1 MCCLGRAEA
10 HDVFDAGAVVP
21 APVEDHDFAAGGK
34 ALDIA
39 LHVHLALLAVGR
51 RRQRDDAE
59 DARADP
65 LGDGLD
71 RAALARR
78 VAPLEHDDHA
88 FAGLLDPIL
97 QVAELDLQL
106 VELLLILLALELFRF
121 FFARHDAPPR
131 LASEAFFRV
140 RPSWVI
146 IKGRN
151 GRSDHRDSHLP
162 FGRPQGDIAYRYGF
176 TGTMAGVSRLGGVL
190 CQARPSLACR

>member
-1 MCCLGRAEA
+1 MAARGFGGRRDATVLPLRADLQPDLDEPDAAVDDELLDGRAEFEEALVLLARAEA

-21 APVEDHDFAAGGK
+21 APVEDHDLAAGRE

-51 RRQRDDAE
+51 RRQCLDAE
-59 DARADP
+59 NARADP

-97 QVAELDLQL
+97 QVAEFHLQL
-106 VELLLILLALELFRF
+106 VELLLVRLALELFRF
-121 FFARHDAPPR
+121 FFARHDAPPGWR
-131 LASEAFFRV
+131 PKPFFGL
-140 RPSWVI
+140 RPSWMI

-151 GRSDHRDSHLP
+151 GR
-162 FGRPQGDIAYRYGF
+162 
-176 TGTMAGVSRLGGVL
+176 
-190 CQARPSLACR
+190 